1 MQNEVITLLSASGEA
16 NEIGDLTPGPDRRTV
31 FAGIRSVG
39 ASYKLQALAV
49 GLKPKYRFVL
59 ADYLDYQGEERA
71 EYQGKEYR
79 IIDTYRGQGNALE
92 LTVEEST

>member
-1 MQNEVITLLSASGEA
+1 M
-16 NEIGDLTPGPDRRTV
+16 NEILTLIAEAVSVNACGDQITERTEREV
-31 FAGIRSVG
+31 FVCRKSVG

-59 ADYLDYQGEERA
+59 ADYLDYHGEERA
-71 EYQGKEYR
+71 QYQGKEYR